1 MSNPQ
6 SSSLSSNWKA
16 LQKSLKRKSPADEEP
31 SGKPKK
37 SSPSSSSSSS
47 TAAKR
52 PKTSDSTAPTA
63 TKKTMASQPPNN
75 NVKNGGKLVLRT
87 TAVAKSQNLAAPSSK
102 SSSSRS
108 VTTKPTVASAAAAS
122 APDLTSR
129 KSAIAWA
136 KDNDLDPDA
145 VAEAFSSTPSA
156 TSANSAKST
165 EAGRYIAIDCEM
177 VGVGPPDH
185 ELSALARVSL
195 VNYNGHCVLDT
206 FVKPKERVTDWRTWV
221 SGVSAKDMAKAMTL
235 EEAQKRVHEI
245 IDGKILIG
253 HAIHN
258 DLEALFLSHPK
269 RDIRDTARHQP
280 FRKIAKQKNPGLKRL
295 AKEILGLDIQ
305 GAAHSSVEDA
315 RVTMMLYKKDKK
327 EFEKLAAEKY
337 GIMQR
342 GKQKQMP
349 RGNKKKKKKKKQA
362 EAGKSCATNA
372 ADIKTDES
380 GEDDDDDE
388 GDDDDDD
395 FDDWLA

>member
-1 MSNPQ
+1 MSNPPP
-6 SSSLSSNWKA
+6 SLSSNWKA

-31 SGKPKK
+31 GKQKK
-37 SSPSSSSSSS
+37 SPSSSVSS
-47 TAAKR
+47 KR
-52 PKTSDSTAPTA
+52 PKTSDTA
-63 TKKTMASQPPNN
+63 TTTTTTTTSSSNKKSMASQPTTNG
-75 NVKNGGKLVLRT
+75 KNGGKLVLRT
-87 TAVAKSQNLAAPSSK
+87 TAVAKSQKLANSGSPVSSTA
-102 SSSSRS
+102 S
-108 VTTKPTVASAAAAS
+108 VTTTATNTVTAQA
-122 APDLTSR
+122 LTSR

-145 VAEAFSSTPSA
+145 VAEAFSSTQA
-156 TSANSAKST
+156 VTSANSAKST

-235 EEAQKRVHEI
+235 EEAQKKVHEI
-245 IDGKILIG
+245 IDGKILVG

-327 EFEKLAAEKY
+327 EFEKLVAEKY
-337 GIMQR
+337 GIMQK

-349 RGNKKKKKKKKQA
+349 KGNKKKKKKKKKQ
-362 EAGKSCATNA
+362 EEKAGSCATNA

-380 GEDDDDDE
+380 GGDDDE
-388 GDDDDDD
+388 DDDDDD

>member
-1 MSNPQ
+1 MSNPPA
-6 SSSLSSNWKA
+6 SLSSNWKA
-16 LQKSLKRKSPADEEP
+16 LQKSLKRKSPADEE
-31 SGKPKK
+31 SGKSKK
-37 SSPSSSSSSS
+37 SPPSSSIP
-47 TAAKR
+47 AKR
-52 PKTSDSTAPTA
+52 PKTSDTTSTL
-63 TKKTMASQPPNN
+63 KKTMASTPPNG
-75 NVKNGGKLVLRT
+75 VKNGAKLVLRT
-87 TAVAKSQNLAAPSSK
+87 TAVAKAQKSAASGGSVPSI
-102 SSSSRS
+102 
-108 VTTKPTVASAAAAS
+108 TTVSTTVATAT
-122 APDLTSR
+122 DLTSR

-145 VAEAFSSTPSA
+145 VAEAFSSTPA
-156 TSANSAKST
+156 GTSLNSAKST

-206 FVKPKERVTDWRTWV
+206 FVRPKERVTDWRTWV
-221 SGVSAKDMAKAMTL
+221 SGVSAKDMAKAITL
-235 EEAQKRVHEI
+235 EEAQKKVHDI

-337 GIMQR
+337 GILQK

-349 RGNKKKKKKKKQA
+349 RGNKKKKKKKKKQA
-362 EAGKSCATNA
+362 EGKEGSSCATNA

-380 GEDDDDDE
+380 ASE
-388 GDDDDDD
+388 GDDDEEDDD

>member
-1 MSNPQ
+1 MSNPPP
-6 SSSLSSNWKA
+6 SLSSNWKA
-16 LQKSLKRKSPADEEP
+16 LQKSLKRKSPADEE
-31 SGKPKK
+31 SGKSKK
-37 SSPSSSSSSS
+37 SPSSSVS
-47 TAAKR
+47 AKR
-52 PKTSDSTAPTA
+52 SKTSDTPTTTSSS
-63 TKKTMASQPPNN
+63 TKKTMDSQRPN

-87 TAVAKSQNLAAPSSK
+87 TAVAKSQRLATSGSPVSSTA
-102 SSSSRS
+102 S
-108 VTTKPTVASAAAAS
+108 VTTTTTVT
-122 APDLTSR
+122 APGLTSR

-145 VAEAFSSTPSA
+145 VAEAFSSAPA
-156 TSANSAKST
+156 PTSANSAKTT

-221 SGVSAKDMAKAMTL
+221 SGVSAKDMAKAITL
-235 EEAQKRVHEI
+235 EEAQKKVHEI

-315 RVTMMLYKKDKK
+315 RVTMMLYKKDRK

-337 GIMQR
+337 GIMQK

-349 RGNKKKKKKKKQA
+349 RGNKKKKKKKKKQ
-362 EAGKSCATNA
+362 EEKEGSCATNA

-380 GEDDDDDE
+380 GDDNEDD
-388 GDDDDDD
+388 DDDDDD

>member
-1 MSNPQ
+1 MSNPPA
-6 SSSLSSNWKA
+6 SLSGNWKA
-16 LQKSLKRKSPADEEP
+16 LQKSLKRKSPADEE

-37 SSPSSSSSSS
+37 SQSSSLS
-47 TAAKR
+47 AKR
-52 PKTSDSTAPTA
+52 PKTSDTTASTTTSSSS
-63 TKKTMASQPPNN
+63 TKKIMASQPPNN
-75 NVKNGGKLVLRT
+75 VKNSGKLVLRT
-87 TAVAKSQNLAAPSSK
+87 TAVAKAQKPATSNSPVSSTA
-102 SSSSRS
+102 S
-108 VTTKPTVASAAAAS
+108 VTTTATA
-122 APDLTSR
+122 LTSR
-129 KSAIAWA
+129 RSAIAWA

-145 VAEAFSSTPSA
+145 VAEAFSSEPAA
-156 TSANSAKST
+156 TSVNAAKST

-221 SGVSAKDMAKAMTL
+221 SGVSAKDMAKAITL
-235 EEAQKRVHEI
+235 EEAQKKVHEI

-337 GIMQR
+337 GIMQK

-349 RGNKKKKKKKKQA
+349 RGNKKKKKKKKKQ
-362 EAGKSCATNA
+362 EEEGKKDGSCATNA

-380 GEDDDDDE
+380 GDDDDD
-388 GDDDDDD
+388 DDDDDD